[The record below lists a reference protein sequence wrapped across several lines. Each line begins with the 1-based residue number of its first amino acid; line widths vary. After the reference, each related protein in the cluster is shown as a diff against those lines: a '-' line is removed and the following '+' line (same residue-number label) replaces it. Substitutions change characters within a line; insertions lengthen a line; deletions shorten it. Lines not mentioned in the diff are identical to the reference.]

1 MTLGQQQPA
10 ESGIPTPDTRH
21 YPTVYH
27 HSPSSV
33 VLQGA
38 APPPPPPQHQQQVAG
53 YLVAGPPGGHQGVL
67 QGQPITLQ
75 TQGTNHVYSSSTP
88 GPAAFQGST
97 INQQLLQQHTY
108 IQQPVQQVEMVVNL
122 LHDQSLLL
130 SVIEVSKLIFIMSY
144 RCPHVTAPLPIT
156 PTAPASSSSRSSSRF
171 SGPPSTLCPITVFR
185 TKTCPSIKVWTQ
197 MNFHKLRD

>member
-10 ESGIPTPDTRH
+10 ESGIPAPDTRH

-38 APPPPPPQHQQQVAG
+38 APPPPQHQQQVAG

-108 IQQPVQQVEMVVNL
+108 IQQPVAQVEMSVNL

-130 SVIEVSKLIFIMSY
+130 SEIEVSKLIFIISY

-156 PTAPASSSSRSSSRF
+156 PTAPARSSSRSSSRI
-171 SGPPSTLCPITVFR
+171 SGPPSTLCPITVLR
-185 TKTCPSIKVWTQ
+185 TKTCPSIKV
-197 MNFHKLRD
+197 

>member
-1 MTLGQQQPA
+1 MTNKMPSFISLCLQPDALNTQFSHMTLGQQPP
-10 ESGIPTPDTRH
+10 ESGIPAPDTRH
-21 YPTVYH
+21 YSTLYH

-38 APPPPPPQHQQQVAG
+38 PPPHPPPQQQQQQQQVAG

-88 GPAAFQGST
+88 GPAAFQGPT
-97 INQQLLQQHTY
+97 LNPQLLQQHTY
-108 IQQPVQQVEMVVNL
+108 IQQPIQQVEMNVSL

-130 SVIEVSKLIFIMSY
+130 SATEASK
-144 RCPHVTAPLPIT
+144 
-156 PTAPASSSSRSSSRF
+156 
-171 SGPPSTLCPITVFR
+171 
-185 TKTCPSIKVWTQ
+185 
-197 MNFHKLRD
+197 